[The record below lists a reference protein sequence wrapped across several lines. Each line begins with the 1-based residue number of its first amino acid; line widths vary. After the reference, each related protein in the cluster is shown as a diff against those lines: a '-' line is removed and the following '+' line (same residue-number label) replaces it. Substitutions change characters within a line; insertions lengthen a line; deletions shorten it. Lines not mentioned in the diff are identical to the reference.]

1 MFVKSD
7 LRQATVAFSLA
18 RPLPPP
24 EVVAKNPVSVIGKR
38 EDHPNGWSS
47 LLLCCA
53 ALIDAN
59 LKKSIK

>member
-1 MFVKSD
+1 M
-7 LRQATVAFSLA
+7 LGTMQ
-18 RPLPPP
+18 P

-59 LKKSIK
+59 LKKSIKSRGFQLLKRFHVHPK